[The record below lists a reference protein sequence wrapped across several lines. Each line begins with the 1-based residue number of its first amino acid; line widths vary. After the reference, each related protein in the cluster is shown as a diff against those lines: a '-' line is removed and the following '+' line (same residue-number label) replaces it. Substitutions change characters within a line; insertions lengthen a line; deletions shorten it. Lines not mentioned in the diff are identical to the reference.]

1 MSYEQCLGDLAESDE
16 RIVVMTAENRAAIRG
31 LPARLGPRFIDTGI
45 TEMTMVG
52 MAAGLALRGRI
63 PVVHALAAFLTLRA
77 YEFIRT
83 DIGIT
88 GASVKLVGYV
98 PGILSEANGPT
109 HQAIEDLALMRAI
122 PGLRVFCPADGQELV
137 AGLPHVV
144 ADPHPWYIRYVDASA
159 RLPHTGEFASGRAE
173 IHGDNCGTPPDVALV
188 ACGYVAGEALG
199 AAEILGREGLR
210 VRVVNLR
217 TLVPVD
223 EAALLDAAR
232 AGLVVTIEDHRRIGG
247 LHSLLCELLVERGL
261 RANIRAVALDGW
273 FTPALLADAIVRAG
287 LDAGSIAAR
296 TREWLSHLEVDHV
309 R

>member
-1 MSYEQCLGDLAESDE
+1 MSYEKMLGDLAERDE

-31 LPARLGPRFIDTGI
+31 LPTRLGARFVDTGI

-63 PVVHALAAFLTLRA
+63 PVVHALAAFLTMRA

-88 GASVKLVGYV
+88 GAPVKLVGYV

-109 HQAIEDLALMRAI
+109 HQAIEDVALMRAI
-122 PGLRVFCPADGQELV
+122 PGMRVFCPADGQELL
-137 AGLPHVV
+137 AGLPDVV
-144 ADPHPWYIRYVDASA
+144 ADPHPWYIRYVDVSP
-159 RLPHTGEFASGRAE
+159 RLPHTGEFTIGIAE
-173 IHGDNCGTPPDVALV
+173 IHGDECGPPPDVALITY
-188 ACGYVAGEALG
+188 GYAAGEAHG
-199 AAEILGREGLR
+199 AAAILRWEGLR

-217 TLVPVD
+217 TLAPID
-223 EAALLDAAR
+223 EAALLDACR
-232 AGLVVTIEDHRRIGG
+232 AELVVTVEDHLRTGG
-247 LHSLLCELLVERGL
+247 LYSLLCELLVERGR
-261 RANIRAVALDGW
+261 RANVRAVAFDGW
-273 FTPALLADAIVRAG
+273 FTPALLADAIVHAG

-296 TREWLSHLEVDHV
+296 ARGWFSPLEVDHV

>member
-1 MSYEQCLGDLAESDE
+1 MSYERILGDLAERDE

-31 LPARLGPRFIDTGI
+31 LPARLGSRFIDTGI
-45 TEMTMVG
+45 TEMTLVG
-52 MAAGLALRGRI
+52 MATGLALRGRI

-88 GASVKLVGYV
+88 GVPVKLVGYV

-122 PGLRVFCPADGQELV
+122 PGLRVFCPADGPELV
-137 AGLPHVV
+137 AGLPHIV
-144 ADPHPWYIRYVDASA
+144 ADPHPWYIRYVDAAA
-159 RLPHTGEFASGRAE
+159 RLPHTGEFAIGRAE
-173 IHGDNCGTPPDVALV
+173 VHGDDGGTPPDVSLV
-188 ACGYVAGEALG
+188 ACGYTAGEAHG
-199 AAEILGREGLR
+199 AAEILRQDGLR
-210 VRVVNLR
+210 VHVVNLR

-223 EAALLDAAR
+223 ESALLEAAR
-232 AGLVVTIEDHRRIGG
+232 ADLVVTVEDHRRVGG
-247 LHSLLCELLVERGL
+247 LHSRLCELLVARGL
-261 RANIRAVALDGW
+261 RANVRAVAIEDW
-273 FTPALLADAIVRAG
+273 FTPALLADAIVHAG

-296 TREWLSHLEVDHV
+296 TRAWLSQLEVDHV